1 MVAVH
6 VRVRVQGA
14 SQTPPSTQ
22 IVLTLKAAE
31 LLHLSAIAIILM
43 GLPGTGLGE
52 DGRQMTRL
60 NPRVTSSLIST
71 GGRTMYLRNLLD
83 AVRGLQHDSV
93 VLQVRLWSHLL
104 DEARGLQRDIHLQ
117 PCLLPRLFH
126 PYMPTMMR
134 KTMMGKTMMRKMTT
148 RKTMTRRSSR
158 KSTPRSQRMISTTLK
173 RTPCR
178 HLLDNHFSIPLS
190 LLPQAMV

>member
-104 DEARGLQRDIHLQ
+104 DEAQGFQRDVHLQ
-117 PCLLPRLFH
+117 PCLPPRLFH
-126 PYMPTMMR
+126 PYMPTMAR
-134 KTMMGKTMMRKMTT
+134 KTMMGKTTT
-148 RKTMTRRSSR
+148 RKTTTRRISR
-158 KSTPRSQRMISTTLK
+158 KSTPRSQKMISTTLK

-190 LLPQAMV
+190 LLPEAMV